1 MIKKKYIEYGIKG
14 TGEEILEALERIVP
28 SFIRFEQRDEFYRK
42 LAREIKQ
49 NKLEE

>member
-1 MIKKKYIEYGIKG
+1 MIKKKYIEYGIDD
-14 TGEEILEALERIVP
+14 TAEEILEALERIVP
-28 SFIRFEQRDEFYRK
+28 NFIRFEQIDNFYRK